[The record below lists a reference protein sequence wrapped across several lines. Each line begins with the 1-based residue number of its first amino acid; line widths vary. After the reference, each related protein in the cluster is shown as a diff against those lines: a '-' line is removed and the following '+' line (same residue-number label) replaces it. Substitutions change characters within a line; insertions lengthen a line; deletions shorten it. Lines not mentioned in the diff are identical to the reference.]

1 MTDWPKVPYVGRQG
15 EHGAGS
21 WSTPGGHLDFG
32 ESPQACA
39 ARETTS
45 PCGYAV
51 SPMRPRPRKPAR
63 GAVTATDTG

>member
-32 ESPQACA
+32 ASPQACA
-39 ARETTS
+39 ARES
-45 PCGYAV
+45 LANLLAGRSLP
-51 SPMRPRPRKPAR
+51 PIPANLGLQR
-63 GAVTATDTG
+63 RAQSRRR